1 MQKIREYFVTAIAVL
16 CIFVIVIAFGLV
28 FRNMDAPEKVHAV
41 HHPYASVSVQAPW
54 PAAPPVMARFLALAD
69 IDAGSGTCS
78 CTCTVPFPAQ
88 LPPVVCPSLPD
99 AGGPGVLD
107 ASGDAPAD
115 GFSIDASADASATGA
130 DASADAVRD
139 GTIDSNAP
147 DGAAQL
153 PGNPPALPTGAL
165 HVQGT
170 KIVDANG
177 VEFRIRGVNDI
188 GFWRGG
194 VSRAPL
200 VASMKAMGVRAVRIP
215 LSGAYAGD
223 GPGSASTPAYRVA
236 LAAQYLA
243 AGIVPIPVEFVSR
256 AGLEVTNAEDPAS
269 LSSVVDDW
277 TGPDLAFAKSLQILN
292 IANEWGPSG
301 SAVWRDQYNIAI
313 GRIRAAGITAVLLI
327 DAGGSGEDAA
337 DLTSFAKAVTDPN
350 VCFSIHEYGAFWHD
364 PSNASWQFDL
374 AKTSDALAAIGRCIV
389 VGEFS
394 SKEYNAGI
402 GGWFALDPARVI
414 AVAEAHG
421 FGWIGWELYNDS
433 TENML
438 SGPNNAP
445 KSYPPAANLTPFG
458 TAIVAGLVGH

>member
-1 MQKIREYFVTAIAVL
+1 MQKIREYFMTASAVL
-16 CIFVIVIAFGLV
+16 CIFVIVIVIAFGLV
-28 FRNMDAPEKVHAV
+28 FRNMDTPEKVRAV
-41 HHPYASVSVQAPW
+41 HHPYAAPGASVPAP
-54 PAAPPVMARFLALAD
+54 MARFLALSE

-88 LPPVVCPSLPD
+88 PPPVVCPSLPD

-130 DASADAVRD
+130 DASADAFRD
-139 GTIDSNAP
+139 GTTDSNAP

-153 PGNPPALPTGAL
+153 PGMPTGAL

-177 VEFRIRGVNDI
+177 AEFRIRGVNDI

-200 VASMKAMGVRAVRIP
+200 IASMKAMGVRAVRIP

-223 GPGSASTPAYRVA
+223 GPGSASTPAYRAA

-277 TGPDLAFAKSLQILN
+277 TGPDLTFAKSLQILN

-301 SAVWRDQYNIAI
+301 SSVWRDQYNTAI
-313 GRIRAAGITAVLLI
+313 GRIRTAGITAVLLI

-337 DLTSFAKAVTDPN
+337 DLTSFAKAITDLN

-364 PSNASWQFDL
+364 PANASWQYDL

-414 AVAEAHG
+414 AIAEAHG

-458 TAIVAGLVGH
+458 AAIVTGLARH